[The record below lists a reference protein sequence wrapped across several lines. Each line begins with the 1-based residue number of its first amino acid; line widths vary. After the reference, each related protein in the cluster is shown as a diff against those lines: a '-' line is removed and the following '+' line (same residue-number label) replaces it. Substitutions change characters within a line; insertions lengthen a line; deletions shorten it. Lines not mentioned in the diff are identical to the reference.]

1 MFSGVAWTITKW
13 TDEALEAIGL
23 TLDGLLEPEE
33 PNAHGTVFSD
43 GLVCACAQDGSG
55 RGRMAARRCGVC
67 GGVRAG
73 CHPQAL
79 FDIVH
84 HLDWTLLSVRLNP
97 YCFKR

>member
-67 GGVRAG
+67 GARGAAACGRGVTRRH
-73 CHPQAL
+73 CLIL
-79 FDIVH
+79 F
-84 HLDWTLLSVRLNP
+84 TT
-97 YCFKR
+97 